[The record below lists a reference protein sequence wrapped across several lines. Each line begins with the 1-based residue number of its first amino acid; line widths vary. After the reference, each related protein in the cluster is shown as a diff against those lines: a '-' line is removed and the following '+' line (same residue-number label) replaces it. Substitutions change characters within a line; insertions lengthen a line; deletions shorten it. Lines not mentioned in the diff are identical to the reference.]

1 MGIETIIHDLPVM
14 FGGLSIGDAFARL
27 GVRVDRESIDLTT
40 ADEIWCGHRLTGSLV
55 LGGHDD
61 QGGQQKLVDDLEQKI
76 EGVFDVKRYSVST
89 TDIAA
94 SLSLSLIGLDIAE
107 LAKFTKNSGR
117 LQITGI
123 DLIPDETHEDSGER
137 EDEPGSLRSDGPWR
151 TVKLSTLFEQKGIVK
166 KLLEAK
172 LVTVGDLAD
181 YTAKGERLLID
192 IPGIGPGMA
201 EKIERRME
209 DFWIDNP
216 QD

>member
-1 MGIETIIHDLPVM
+1 
-14 FGGLSIGDAFARL
+14 
-27 GVRVDRESIDLTT
+27 
-40 ADEIWCGHRLTGSLV
+40 
-55 LGGHDD
+55 
-61 QGGQQKLVDDLEQKI
+61 
-76 EGVFDVKRYSVST
+76 
-89 TDIAA
+89 
-94 SLSLSLIGLDIAE
+94 
-107 LAKFTKNSGR
+107 